1 MKIPR
6 DISISGFLSICVV
19 TLTSMLQSDS
29 LIYTIKPPLQN
40 LSFYNDS
47 RSPLSFFPSQ
57 IVLGTQ
63 TPFITY
69 AYVWLQPTHEHS
81 VRAGEAENS
90 PASVTVYFSIKQRV
104 SLLPNSVTLCHLS
117 HKTML
122 ALRDAQNV
130 T

>member
-1 MKIPR
+1 MTVRFIDLHNKKN
-6 DISISGFLSICVV
+6 S
-19 TLTSMLQSDS
+19 
-29 LIYTIKPPLQN
+29 LQN
-40 LSFYNDS
+40 LSFYNYS
-47 RSPLSFFPSQ
+47 RSSLSFFPSQ
-57 IVLGTQ
+57 TVLGTQ

-90 PASVTVYFSIKQRV
+90 PASLTVYFSIKQRV

-122 ALRDAQNV
+122 AFRDAQNV